1 MWEIWI
7 SNQSEASAGPESLR
21 LSFGVNAGLCERY
34 SQRLFQTPTETAGA
48 QAPLSPLGQ
57 TDGLANFP
65 ALFQIAR
72 LLQAEYETSLCLF
85 AVCYC

>member
-1 MWEIWI
+1 MR
-7 SNQSEASAGPESLR
+7 A
-21 LSFGVNAGLCERY
+21 FY

-72 LLQAEYETSLCLF
+72 LLQTENETSLCLLLLRLYEMGAYILSYHF
-85 AVCYC
+85 FHSAFIF